1 MRRDTEAE
9 AQAAAA
15 AAEVE
20 RSERAAAQGLS
31 VQLKAEADRRA
42 KVFHNAVKAG
52 VAKVQAELEAER
64 DSLEARYVHCSM
76 KFSGLL
82 LCLWSSLC
90 ALPIR

>member
-1 MRRDTEAE
+1 MALARDTEAQ

-31 VQLKAEADRRA
+31 EQLRAEGERRGRA
-42 KVFHNAVKAG
+42 FRAAVTAG

-64 DSLEARYVHCSM
+64 DSLAAR
-76 KFSGLL
+76 
-82 LCLWSSLC
+82 
-90 ALPIR
+90 

>member
-1 MRRDTEAE
+1 M
-9 AQAAAA
+9 
-15 AAEVE
+15 E

-64 DSLEARYVHCSM
+64 DSLEARYAQSAPLKC
-76 KFSGLL
+76 KSGVPLTL
-82 LCLWSSLC
+82 ST
-90 ALPIR
+90 ALPACAISLIRTHHVVVHTVE